1 MPKFVEFFKIWVL
14 LMVEWILNVY
24 KSKGFWTLY
33 NRVKSFFI
41 WLNNYGDIWIFNFQ
55 KWAKFEEF
63 AKNLR
68 VLKCR
73 PPNICLWKWSLV
85 SMCSSLR
92 ARLNALRRFSHTRFV
107 EEISTKYCWK
117 WILLRSLMYILL
129 LSINWYII
137 GILGGR
143 NSMPKVYQPAC

>member
-63 AKNLR
+63 GKNRR

-73 PPNICLWKWSLV
+73 PPNICLCKWSLV

-107 EEISTKYCWK
+107 EEISAKYC
-117 WILLRSLMYILL
+117 RSGLMCATMFFAQGCKANCETKTRL
-129 LSINWYII
+129 
-137 GILGGR
+137 
-143 NSMPKVYQPAC
+143 